1 MSLIYVLINVK
12 YTDNRFDFLI
22 TIQTLVVFF
31 FKKQKKKLGVV
42 VNSQIIVESL
52 CTMSCLL
59 LRVWKPYVFTVFG
72 KNFYK
77 LFLVN
82 ENKILKIHVYDK
94 VKQWSFK
101 ISSTGQHISTILRNN
116 YMYQFPHTV
125 YIIHCTLSLSSSFIL
140 MCMPI

>member
-1 MSLIYVLINVK
+1 MLINVK

-52 CTMSCLL
+52 YTMSCLL
-59 LRVWKPYVFTVFG
+59 FTSGNHMFSQ
-72 KNFYK
+72 
-77 LFLVN
+77 FLVKTFINIFSVN

-116 YMYQFPHTV
+116 
-125 YIIHCTLSLSSSFIL
+125 
-140 MCMPI
+140 

>member
-1 MSLIYVLINVK
+1 MLINVE

-31 FKKQKKKLGVV
+31 FKIQKKKLGVV

-52 CTMSCLL
+52 YTRPVCF

-77 LFLVN
+77 FFSVN

-101 ISSTGQHISTILRNN
+101 ISSTGQHISTVLQNN
-116 YMYQFPHTV
+116 YMYQFTHIYHPL
-125 YIIHCTLSLSSSFIL
+125 YFLSLCIL